1 MARSLNFRSSDR
13 AKVLDLC
20 PKTTRAMLGAQI
32 VPFVNRILHLDQ
44 TPYRYMFT
52 AVLTAL
58 LKSVPKSLLAPADR
72 RSFQIS
78 PFPCN
83 TVKLHEKLLHPQG
96 APEHPN

>member
-1 MARSLNFRSSDR
+1 
-13 AKVLDLC
+13 
-20 PKTTRAMLGAQI
+20 
-32 VPFVNRILHLDQ
+32 
-44 TPYRYMFT
+44 MFT